1 MAIIY
6 TIDGNPLISMVI
18 KLALTDEGHTVVTFN
33 DSLNAYESLEKGLKP
48 DVILVDLKMPGMN
61 GKELVEK
68 MRANPELDFIPVTFI
83 TGSIP
88 SAEILPSKD
97 SYQGLI
103 LKPFELQELIDTV
116 DGLIA

>member
-1 MAIIY
+1 MNCNK
-6 TIDGNPLISMVI
+6 TCLDRRR
-18 KLALTDEGHTVVTFN
+18 TTVVTFN

-97 SYQGLI
+97 FYHGLI
-103 LKPFELQELIDTV
+103 LKLSNYKI
-116 DGLIA
+116 